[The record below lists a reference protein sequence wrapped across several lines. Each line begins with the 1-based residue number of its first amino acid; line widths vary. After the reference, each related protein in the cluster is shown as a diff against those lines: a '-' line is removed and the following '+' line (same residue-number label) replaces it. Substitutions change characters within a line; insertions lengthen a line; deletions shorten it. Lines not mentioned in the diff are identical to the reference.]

1 MKIKNDLKKDFFCWF
16 LSQLAQKAK
25 AKAKAIA
32 LQLTPALTSHHDQ
45 INTRIRAGR
54 EEETMKIDG

>member
-25 AKAKAIA
+25 AKAIA

-45 INTRIRAGR
+45 INTRIQAGR